1 MKKLNK
7 NIFAVL
13 MIVIMLIPVGMG
25 TAKAYTIDTT
35 YQLTLN
41 EGDSRRAVNKFI
53 ILHEVGTESSAV
65 NNAIYMKR
73 AWSTNGAY
81 TQFIVG
87 DGGKVYKVGEDGYVS
102 WGAGSYVNA
111 NAPVQIELARTFS
124 AEQFKQD
131 YAAYVNL
138 ARDYAI
144 KYGIPLTLD
153 DGNMY
158 TNGIKSHLW
167 VTQNVWGDHTDPYGY
182 LARFG
187 VSKEKLAADLRT
199 GINAE
204 MPITEKEMNVVK
216 IIGLADDTRVNLVPQ
231 MQKKYSGTLIA
242 EDTRGVGKG
251 LIELRNIL
259 NQANYNTIYNSL
271 INDYKIPTSQ
281 IRKVDNQ
288 TIHVFGLADDTQVK
302 LVPDFQKRFS
312 RMYLANVIHGNATQ
326 TIEINSIPDN
336 SINQIKKSIE
346 QDFKIPSFQIK

>member
-13 MIVIMLIPVGMG
+13 MIVIMLMPVGMG

-53 ILHEVGTESSAV
+53 ILHEVGTESSAI

-73 AWSTNGAY
+73 AWSTNQAY

-111 NAPVQIELARTFS
+111 NSPVQIELARTFNPD
-124 AEQFKQD
+124 QFKQD

-187 VSKEKLAADLRT
+187 VSKEKLAADLRN
-199 GINAE
+199 GINSD
-204 MPITEKEMNVVK
+204 MPITEEMNSIK
-216 IIGLADDTRVNLVPQ
+216 IIGLAADTQKLFVPQ

-251 LIELRNIL
+251 LVELRNIP
-259 NQANYNTIYNSL
+259 NQANYNTVYNSL
-271 INDYKIPTSQ
+271 INDYKIPPSQ
-281 IRKVDNQ
+281 IRKVDSN

-312 RMYLANVIHGNATQ
+312 GMYLANVIHGNATQ

-336 SINQIKKSIE
+336 SLKQIKKSIE